1 MNKDKKLTLSEV
13 EGLIPELRFPEF
25 TETWNII
32 SVSDV
37 CDVFRGGIFSKADM
51 DENGSQPCIH
61 YGELFTKYN
70 EVISTIYSKTNKSD
84 GFKSNAGDILMPSS
98 DVTPDGLA
106 KASAIQIDNVVL
118 GGDMNIL
125 RPKTKTNSVFFSYLL
140 NHSKKEII
148 KLVSGTTVKHIYP
161 SQIVTCKIPTVNSEQ
176 EQQRIASCL
185 SSLDEVIA
193 AHGEKLDLLKGHKK
207 GLMQNLFPQEGES
220 VPKYR
225 FKEFE
230 KDGEWVEKTLIDTAD
245 KKVKWS
251 FTGGPFGSNLMA
263 SDYTASGFRIIQLQ
277 NIGDGVFNDDNKIY
291 ASIEKADELL
301 SCNIYAG
308 DIIISKMGDPVGRAC
323 IIPDSL
329 HRCIMASDG
338 IRLVVDETKYS
349 KYFIYSLINSKR
361 IREAI
366 DKRATGST
374 RKRIGLD
381 TLREIELIVPK
392 SPQEQQ
398 KIASCLSSLDALI
411 SAQAE
416 KIAQLKLHKKG
427 LMQGLFPKIQE

>member
-1 MNKDKKLTLSEV
+1 MNKVK
-13 EGLIPELRFPEF
+13 LIPDLRFPEF
-25 TETWNII
+25 KNVEEWGKKKLGEIGEPLMCKRILKEQTTSNPKNAIPFYKI
-32 SVSDV
+32 GT
-37 CDVFRGGIFSKADM
+37 FGKQADAFIPI
-51 DENGSQPCIH
+51 D
-61 YGELFTKYN
+61 LFEDFKNKYSFPTK
-70 EVISTIYSKTNKSD
+70 
-84 GFKSNAGDILMPSS
+84 GDILISAAGTIGRL
-98 DVTPDGLA
+98 VVYDGLPA
-106 KASAIQIDNVVL
+106 YFQDSNIVWLGNDESNVL
-118 GGDMNIL
+118 NSFLFYCYSTIKWQTSDGGIISRLYNYDLKNIKIYF
-125 RPKTKTNSVFFSYLL
+125 PKD
-140 NHSKKEII
+140 
-148 KLVSGTTVKHIYP
+148 P
-161 SQIVTCKIPTVNSEQ
+161 Q
-176 EQQRIASCL
+176 EQQKIASCL

-193 AHGEKLDLLKGHKK
+193 AHSQKLELLKYHKK
-207 GLMQNLFPQEGES
+207 GLMQNLFPQEGEK

-323 IIPDSL
+323 IIPDNL

-361 IREAI
+361 IREEI
-366 DKRATGST
+366 EKRATGST

-381 TLREIELIVPK
+381 TLREIELIVPRSLK
-392 SPQEQQ
+392 EQQ
-398 KIASCLSSLDALI
+398 KIASCLYSLDALI
-411 SAQAE
+411 TAQAE
-416 KIAQLKLHKKG
+416 KIEQLKLHKKG
-427 LMQGLFPKIQE
+427 LMQGLFPKIKD